1 MSDEKELKYSAG
13 LFNDY
18 KDACWIIYETEKGRR
33 EGEVARIH
41 GQTEEIKVKAKEM
54 LNLLNKV
61 KTTNIKENIPGQFRR
76 SYLEREKEFTKE
88 ETDLFY
94 SFDINDP
101 SRELVRLAVLDKRD
115 LFYSLWE
122 KESDFQHLQDEE
134 YFKNKN
140 KKNSMWAMVKDYFNL
155 RK

>member
-94 SFDINDP
+94 S
-101 SRELVRLAVLDKRD
+101 
-115 LFYSLWE
+115 LWE
-122 KESDFQHLQDEE
+122 KESDFQHFQDEV

-140 KKNSMWAMVKDYFNL
+140 KKNSMWTMVKDYFNL